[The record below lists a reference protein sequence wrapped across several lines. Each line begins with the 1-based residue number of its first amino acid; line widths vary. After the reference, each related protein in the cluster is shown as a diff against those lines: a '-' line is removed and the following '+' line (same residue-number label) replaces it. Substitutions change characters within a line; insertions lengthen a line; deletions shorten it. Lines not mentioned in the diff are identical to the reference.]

1 MDPSLREA
9 IVNAA
14 LDGAAVKDMFELFYD
29 LAGARSRYVCPTRR
43 LPEEYVRTRRD
54 MWCEKFGT
62 TKKQV
67 DYGL

>member
-29 LAGARSRYVCPTRR
+29 LAGARSR
-43 LPEEYVRTRRD
+43 
-54 MWCEKFGT
+54 
-62 TKKQV
+62 
-67 DYGL
+67 